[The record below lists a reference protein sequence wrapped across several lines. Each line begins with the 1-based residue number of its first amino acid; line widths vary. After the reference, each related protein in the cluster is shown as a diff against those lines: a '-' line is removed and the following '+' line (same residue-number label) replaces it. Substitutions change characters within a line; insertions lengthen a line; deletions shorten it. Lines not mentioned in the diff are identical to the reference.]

1 MLEFPVTCYLGSICH
16 FLTPKM
22 RHILDICNAIFIEIM
37 EYEHY
42 LETYHNLEKHYD
54 CFQCKFSCSSIHVL
68 QFNTAKCHQEM
79 PNKKKK
85 SEKELDELNEKIAL
99 TNQQLYDIQKL
110 ASDKDAEIQ
119 TLKVKIASVLSKN
132 EGLKRELKQEQRK
145 NQNCDIKGD
154 S

>member
-1 MLEFPVTCYLGSICH
+1 MIVFSAN
-16 FLTPKM
+16 FLA
-22 RHILDICNAIFIEIM
+22 LVFVFCNFIQPNVI
-37 EYEHY
+37 
-42 LETYHNLEKHYD
+42 K
-54 CFQCKFSCSSIHVL
+54 
-68 QFNTAKCHQEM
+68 KCQIR
-79 PNKKKK
+79 KKK

-119 TLKVKIASVLSKN
+119 TLKVKVASVLLKN
-132 EGLKRELKQEQRK
+132 EGLKRGLKQEQKK